1 LFDVNKEEQDIVA
14 MRAEL
19 EHILKYNLYS
29 PHHPKQSLALFF
41 HTYKPYHALLRQ
53 RQLLP
58 LYFQQSLQQPG
69 SVTLD
74 DYSKKITTFLEL
86 AEQIKL
92 DAQYRESN
100 QPREE
105 ESSFSSTAV
114 AEESKEQGQEQ
125 GKEKKRKSGLSGSS
139 SRGVFFLFFGV
150 FWPYL

>member
-1 LFDVNKEEQDIVA
+1 

-41 HTYKPYHALLRQ
+41 HTYTPSHALLRQ

-125 GKEKKRKSGLSGSS
+125 GQEKKRKSGLSGLGSS